1 MAKTLNIA
9 DLLVHPPVIS
19 PPPAPNPYNDV
30 PDKGTPAKGTP
41 NDYNPYTRGNTVNK
55 PADGKKIPGLALV
68 GPKKLDPKLLAAI
81 MRRLAVMQ
89 NTQGAK

>member
-1 MAKTLNIA
+1 MAKPLNIA
-9 DLLVHPPVIS
+9 DLLVHPPVVT

-41 NDYNPYTRGNTVNK
+41 NDFNPFAQKVNA
-55 PADGKKIPGLALV
+55 PADGKKIPGLGPK

-89 NTQGAK
+89 NTKGA